1 MGYNK
6 FVINNETKLDLS
18 LDTVTETDVM
28 SGKTFHDRD
37 GLLKTGTYV
46 PVPEWTAILSINT
59 TDPDLYGREI
69 TIEKVVE

>member
-18 LDTVTETDVM
+18 SDTVEVSDVM
-28 SGKTFHDRD
+28 SGKTFHDSE

-46 PVPEWTAILSINT
+46 PTPEWTAILNIM
-59 TDPDLYGREI
+59 TDNPELYEREI

>member
-18 LDTVTETDVM
+18 SDTVDVTDVM
-28 SGKTFHDRD
+28 SGKTFHDSN

-46 PVPEWTAILSINT
+46 PTPEWTAILNIT
-59 TDPDLYGREI
+59 TDNPELFERTI
-69 TIEKVVE
+69 TIEKVVG

>member
-18 LDTVTETDVM
+18 ADTVEVSDVM
-28 SGKTFHDRD
+28 SGKTFHDSE

-46 PVPEWTAILSINT
+46 PTPEWTGILNIM
-59 TDPDLYGREI
+59 TDNPELYEREI